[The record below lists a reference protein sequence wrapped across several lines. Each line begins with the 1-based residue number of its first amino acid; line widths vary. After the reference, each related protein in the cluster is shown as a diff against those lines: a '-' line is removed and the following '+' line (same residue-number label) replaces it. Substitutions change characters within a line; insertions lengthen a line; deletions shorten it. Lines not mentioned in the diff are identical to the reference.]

1 MTVKMMT
8 DVFMEIIRSR
18 QFLGVTGSMILI
30 IPAIFY
36 LSSLSRKPVKVDRKP
51 LRKGVSKPG
60 KTAKPSGEEDES
72 DEIDE

>member
-1 MTVKMMT
+1 MM

-18 QFLGVTGSMILI
+18 QFLGVTGAMILI
-30 IPAIFY
+30 IPAIFF

-51 LRKGVSKPG
+51 LRTRVSKPG
-60 KTAKPSGEEDES
+60 KTAKPSDEEDES